1 MITRNFE
8 NLLASILE
16 ASDANTYS
24 THFPII
30 DVWGETKFISGNFY
44 SYSFP
49 NSITSTPT
57 LSQTSAGISVGTDDT
72 PESKFDINLKNT
84 ITSGITITA
93 ITSAIGC
100 KATDTCY
107 KDYTVTITNNGSSA
121 ITIREIGY
129 KQLIDAVRYID
140 FNGNSSLSSTACLLD
155 RTVLNPPITIQAG
168 DAGVILYRL
177 KTVQQP
183 RYKNGVKLVSFMNGS
198 DEEIAAMIDAAHQGL
213 IDLQTDGEWC
223 VGDARLIT
231 LSAFTGGGNTAH
243 ASQQKEIV
251 ISEFGDYNNCGCLF
265 QFDFMNCLN
274 EVQRMSATDT
284 NVGGYSATEMY
295 TTTLPAMVEALP
307 EWLRT
312 RLKSFDV
319 LVSAG
324 NKSSTIETIGNNK
337 LALRSEIELC
347 NTTNKSFP
355 GEGTLINRY
364 KYSRTR
370 QKYLSR
376 TGNSTY
382 WWLRSPDKS
391 STWYFDE
398 FSSGSGTSSA
408 NPSSSYGLSPF
419 GCL

>member
-16 ASDANTYS
+16 TSDINTSS
-24 THFPII
+24 THFPVI
-30 DVWGETKFISGNFY
+30 DVWGETRFIGGSFN
-44 SYSFP
+44 YSFP
-49 NSITSTPT
+49 SSIASTPI
-57 LSQTSAGISVGTDDT
+57 LSQTEPGISVGTDDT

-100 KATDTCY
+100 EATDTCY

-129 KQLIDAVRYID
+129 KQLISTVKYIN
-140 FNGNSSLSSTACLLD
+140 FNGSSSGANSTACLLD

-213 IDLQTDGEWC
+213 IDLQTDGEWH

-231 LSAFTGGGNTAH
+231 LSAFTGGGNTTH

-274 EVQRMSATDT
+274 EGQRMSATNT

-307 EWLRT
+307 EWLKT
-312 RLKSFDV
+312 RLKTFDV

-324 NKSSTIETIGNNK
+324 NKSSTIETVGNNK

-347 NTTNKSFP
+347 NTTSYSFP

-364 KYSRTR
+364 RYTRPR
-370 QKYLSR
+370 QKTLTRSGS
-376 TGNSTY
+376 TTY

-391 STWYFDE
+391 SSVYFDT
-398 FSSGSGTSSA
+398 FASSINST
-408 NPSSSYGLSPF
+408 NPASNAYGLSPF